1 MSRWSFTKHPE
12 SVGESWVEHMGQ
24 AWSFGALMIAA
35 GLACLVHGLF
45 PFLFVTTGS
54 TTVRKLFDRMVANRR
69 RHAEAADRV
78 AAGLPHSS

>member
-1 MSRWSFTKHPE
+1 MPRLSFTQHPE
-12 SVGESWVEHMGQ
+12 SVGESWIEHMGQ
-24 AWSFGALMIAA
+24 AWSFGGLMIAA

-54 TTVRKLFDRMVANRR
+54 ATVRKLFDRMVTNRR
-69 RHAEAADRV
+69 RHAD